1 MLLLL
6 NRLFGLLLLKN
17 LTNKYTDNLIKVCEY
32 IRLLE
37 KYSTVLN
44 TV

>member
-17 LTNKYTDNLIKVCEY
+17 LTNKYTDNLIKVCGY
-32 IRLLE
+32 IQLLE

-44 TV
+44 SV